1 MKKVFSKMTIK
12 FLSVF
17 FLFNALLS
25 ALSSSE
31 VLAEIKRKAPSG
43 ETSTFEAQ
51 NPESQNPMSVLAK
64 PVAKLKETAEAERK
78 LDPKRADKQQALSDS
93 LRSGKLT
100 ADEAQAALND
110 QDKADEENKDKNP
123 KNPQAASVSI
133 PEVVTPKS
141 SSSAANWLLPLA
153 AIGGVGAIALLASGS
168 DKPSSS
174 SESPSSWQDPSVL
187 ADASVTYS
195 SDSLPEFIAA
205 PGASASATS
214 VRVYDKAKVEE
225 WFKSNNINPDDDGDF
240 SKAVEKLDPALGED
254 FLRKAGAM
262 NEIHQNLSQVENLAG
277 KDRVKYACEG
287 EGKESC
293 GLDYEGIR
301 RGLETYANY
310 REQELALEAQIGLK
324 PESEAADLR
333 SQLETLKT
341 NIASLKTEI
350 GKHIEQADLV
360 AKNSSSPT
368 IKRLFANAKG
378 LIEGARGEIEKADA
392 AKIKKLIPH
401 LKKDWN
407 HFVKKHSEFGHE
419 PNLAEAVNPTAATRE
434 MFASATRA
442 PTLLAELP
450 AEGGVLDTYS
460 PHRGAPG
467 DSWISP
473 SDAADFRNL

>member
-1 MKKVFSKMTIK
+1 MTIK

-25 ALSSSE
+25 ALSSPE

-51 NPESQNPMSVLAK
+51 NPEAQNPMSVLAK
-64 PVAKLKETAEAERK
+64 PVAKLEAERK

-100 ADEAQAALND
+100 ADEAQDALKN
-110 QDKADEENKDKNP
+110 QDEVDKKNKDKNP

-133 PEVVTPKS
+133 PAPVTPK

-324 PESEAADLR
+324 PDSEAADLR

-350 GKHIEQADLV
+350 GKHIERADLV
-360 AKNSSSPT
+360 ARNSSSPT
-368 IKRLFANAKG
+368 IKRLFDNAKG

-392 AKIKKLIPH
+392 AKIKKLIPD

-450 AEGGVLDTYS
+450 SESGILDTYS
-460 PHRGAPG
+460 PHRGAQG